1 MKRRRALL
9 AFASAAAISILATAA
24 PPVHAEDGF
33 VDFLDT
39 RQTHSD
45 PLWRFLAEP
54 ASDTERLSTLGYGEF
69 SRGDRPAEEYAAN
82 RNLNSDEMRMLIERE
97 YGRGS
102 WLTRTGVAMATV
114 VGTVEKG
121 TQIPLDGVNY
131 VTDRASEK
139 ARETFRIDNMPEMRF
154 HSRARGRRIGIVFQA
169 RW

>member
-1 MKRRRALL
+1 ML
-9 AFASAAAISILATAA
+9 AADEFLKPRICG
-24 PPVHAEDGF
+24 PV
-33 VDFLDT
+33 
-39 RQTHSD
+39 
-45 PLWRFLAEP
+45 P
-54 ASDTERLSTLGYGEF
+54 AKSTWIP
-69 SRGDRPAEEYAAN
+69 SPRTVR
-82 RNLNSDEMRMLIERE
+82 
-97 YGRGS
+97 
-102 WLTRTGVAMATV
+102 LTRTGVAMATV